1 MEKLLTVTIPA
12 YNAEKYIEYTLN
24 SLCVGYVE
32 KRQLEQLEILVVDDG
47 SADQTGA
54 IADQYAEK
62 YPDIGRVIHKENGG
76 HGSGI
81 NCGIRE
87 ARGRYFKV
95 IDADDWVDSEAFWN
109 LVRTLEPCEDD
120 AVVSG
125 FYWRL
130 DNGNRNPESFLK
142 EVEIKEPF
150 PGVIYSQTYLFDEVA
165 ENLYIKMHGV
175 TWRTAILKQLPM
187 RIDEKCFYVD
197 SEYILYPIP
206 WIQTIRFIP
215 DFVYQYRIGRE
226 GQSVSPERLLRNRN
240 DYEKVLGALLLFYED
255 CVRGKYLCTEP
266 KLHYIESGI
275 ARCVSGR
282 IKIFL
287 SQRADRK
294 VKEELIQSERIL
306 QNKYPAIYERNRNKA
321 VKVLRLSRYWLYRA
335 AVFALK
341 HSKRKV

>member
-24 SLCVGYVE
+24 SLGAGYGE
-32 KRQLEQLEILVVDDG
+32 KKQLEQLEILVVDDG
-47 SADQTGA
+47 SVDQTGA

-62 YPDIGRVIHKENGG
+62 YPDIVRAIHKENGG

-95 IDADDWVDSEAFWN
+95 IDADDWVDSEAFWK
-109 LVRTLEPCEDD
+109 LVRTLEQCEDD

-130 DNGNRNPESFLK
+130 DNGNGNPESFSK

-150 PGVIYSQTYLFDEVA
+150 SGVIYGQTYLFDEVA

-197 SEYILYPIP
+197 SEYVLYPIP

-226 GQSVSPERLLRNRN
+226 GQSVSPERLLRNQN

-255 CVRGKYLCTEP
+255 CIAGKYPCTEP
-266 KLHYIESGI
+266 KLHYIEGGI

-294 VKEELIQSERIL
+294 IKEELVQSERIL
-306 QNKYPAIYERNRNKA
+306 QNKYPAIYEKNRNKA
-321 VKVLRLSRYWLYRA
+321 VKMLRLSHYRLYRA